1 MPAPMEMMDRE
12 TSIVDDFFQDRQSDR
27 EASTLRDALRITSG
41 PTRITRRARQLLAR
55 QILASAQR
63 YETATPFFVIWRRF
77 ALTLIFWATLLDVGN
92 LGILYVAIWRR
103 SGDLERALLDDDDDA
118 TLVEAVPVTISDPD
132 FEHRKLV
139 RLE

>member
-1 MPAPMEMMDRE
+1 MPAPMEMMERE
-12 TSIVDDFFQDRQSDR
+12 TSIVDDFFQDRESDR

-92 LGILYVAIWRR
+92 LGILYVAIYWKIFDALDMR
-103 SGDLERALLDDDDDA
+103 SAASSLSGFLC
-118 TLVEAVPVTISDPD
+118 V
-132 FEHRKLV
+132 
-139 RLE
+139 

>member
-92 LGILYVAIWRR
+92 LGILYVTIYWEIFDALDMR
-103 SGDLERALLDDDDDA
+103 SAASSLSGFLC
-118 TLVEAVPVTISDPD
+118 V
-132 FEHRKLV
+132 
-139 RLE
+139 

>member
-1 MPAPMEMMDRE
+1 MPAPMEMMERE

-92 LGILYVAIWRR
+92 LGILYVAIYWKIFDALDMR
-103 SGDLERALLDDDDDA
+103 SAASSLSGFLCA
-118 TLVEAVPVTISDPD
+118 
-132 FEHRKLV
+132 
-139 RLE
+139 